1 MPSVHIEFMYLPNGG
16 SRKHTCSM
24 GFQGRTDELI
34 KTIPIL
40 ETVAGLALSTLS
52 GSKTNLQF
60 AAITIRSPLA
70 RVKVLLSSN
79 TEFKFSI
86 HTASTGP
93 SSTNLLFAQLVI
105 IV

>member
-1 MPSVHIEFMYLPNGG
+1 
-16 SRKHTCSM
+16 M
-24 GFQGRTDELI
+24 GFQGSTEELM

-52 GSKTNLQF
+52 GSKTNLQL

-86 HTASTGP
+86 QTASTGP
-93 SSTNLLFAQLVI
+93 SSTNLVHMLFK
-105 IV
+105 